1 MAVTFNSPGIPVLT
15 EEAQWKIT
23 YLQRRSRKDW
33 GTSLH
38 QYDATNLYSSLMRE
52 HISDQEKLLKIDMQ
66 NAWRQHRKRK
76 LDKKAGIK
84 QHTFTLS
91 NGTMAELKRLAKL
104 KGMGLSE
111 TLGQIISGAYQDTPA
126 LVKRKRT

>member
-1 MAVTFNSPGIPVLT
+1 MAVTFDSPGIPVLT

-23 YLQRRSRKDW
+23 YLQRWSRKDW

-38 QYDATNLYSSLMRE
+38 QHDATNLYSSLMRE

-76 LDKKAGIK
+76 LDKKAGIQ

-91 NGTMAELKRLAKL
+91 NRTMTELKKLARSKR
-104 KGMGLSE
+104 MGLSE
-111 TLGQIISGAYQDTPA
+111 TLGHVINATYQVTQA
-126 LVKRKRT
+126 LPKKR